1 MSVKTFIAAMS
12 LKVKII
18 IACSAAFVISGAV
31 AAGVILTKE
40 DTYRVLKVFEMT
52 GSSVITREG
61 TGDIDAYIGMNLESG
76 DTVTVGSGST
86 LRLALDSD
94 KYLMLDSDTVLELIA
109 SGTAADSRTAI
120 NLKQGTILNEITT
133 PLSANSS
140 YEVSAPKATMA
151 VRGTSFTVS
160 VDKDND
166 GGYTIREN
174 TLNGK
179 VEVTLLDAEGNPTKK
194 LVLVGADKGVTI
206 RTEPDENSG
215 NPAEKDGISR
225 FVMEDENGNIFELG
239 EGDDPIH
246 EIFYNMLSAKVK
258 ENALR
263 SNDEHLMELDELIV
277 RKLRGELDES
287 NTEED
292 SEDTAPAETAPV
304 TESVTEPE
312 TVPEQGSAPAEATA
326 PAETAVPETAIEAPQ
341 SVVTNAP
348 VSAEPQ
354 PETVPETV
362 PETSAETAPETSA
375 ETAAS
380 SVTTVPTEAENDG
393 TSAKTSAK
401 TTAKT
406 SVSTVTAPSNTV
418 TAPSYTGTTPSY
430 TGTTPSDTGT
440 TPSDT
445 STTPS
450 DTGTTVPT
458 SESTSVTSATEPE
471 KTVYTVTFMCNGE
484 VYSTELVEEGSK
496 IGNIPEPPTRTGY
509 TGKWYLGDE
518 EFTYDTP
525 ITSDITVNAV
535 YTAKTYTVTFTA
547 EDADTAYSKSFEA
560 AYGETVTAPDVPAK
574 TGYAGKWYIG
584 DEEFTS
590 AYVIT
595 SDITVTAKYTV
606 NTYTVTFVVDNEVL
620 ASVKAEYNTSIK
632 EYVPTVPEKEGYRD
646 GKWCLETDAE
656 FDPAMLITEDM
667 TVTAVY
673 TPMEFTV
680 TYVPSYDENVVL
692 STETVSYGT
701 VPGSYTPP
709 TVIDADND
717 GSYDRNDYY
726 LWGWDEAKAAITPIT
741 EDTTVTVPYVEYNLI
756 NEVRVTD
763 RGRTLIHKLFKM
775 DDTLVLPD
783 APTPDEGY
791 EFVGW
796 GSTGSGGNFSTGLKE
811 GDTSSYD
818 YNYGAI
824 EPYYAAGTSVTLGLA
839 VNTEYK
845 AVYKLK
851 VFTVTIV
858 IDGTSENEPAEY
870 GTYLSEHLPTL
881 PDKDGISGVWLVNGT
896 VIDPTTYKVT
906 ENVTA
911 TADYP
916 AADTLSLDAGFELPP
931 IADISDAENEDTLSE
946 TGMPETTDTSSS
958 DTSDITP
965 EQPVTEPQTE
975 VIPDETGTETESSEP
990 VTEPHTEDTTDD
1002 TTV

>member
-277 RKLRGELDES
+277 RKLRGELNES

-292 SEDTAPAETAPV
+292 SEDTAPAETSPV
-304 TESVTEPE
+304 TEPVTEPV
-312 TVPEQGSAPAEATA
+312 TVPEQESAPVKATA
-326 PAETAVPETAIEAPQ
+326 PAETAAPETAMEAPQ

-362 PETSAETAPETSA
+362 PETAPETSAETAPETSA

-380 SVTTVPTEAENDG
+380 SVTTVPTEAKPD
-393 TSAKTSAK
+393 STSAK
-401 TTAKT
+401 TTAKTTANSSGT
-406 SVSTVTAPSNTV
+406 SVSTVTAPSNTG
-418 TAPSYTGTTPSY
+418 TLPPYTGTTPSY
-430 TGTTPSDTGT
+430 TGSSGT
-440 TPSDT
+440 TA
-445 STTPS
+445 
-450 DTGTTVPT
+450 PT
-458 SESTSVTSATEPE
+458 SESTTGTSATEPE
-471 KTVYTVTFMCNGE
+471 KTVYTVTFMYNGE
-484 VYSTELVEEGSK
+484 LYSTELVEEGRK
-496 IGNIPEPPTRTGY
+496 IGNIPEPPARTGY

-547 EDADTAYSKSFEA
+547 NAETDNAFTKSFEA
-560 AYGETVTAPDVPAK
+560 AYGETVIAPDVPAK
-574 TGYAGKWYIG
+574 TGYTGKWYIG

-590 AYVIT
+590 AYIIT
-595 SDITVTAKYTV
+595 SDITVTAKYTI
-606 NTYTVTFVVDNEVL
+606 NTYTVTFIVDNEVL

-632 EYVPTVPEKEGYRD
+632 EYVPAVPEKEGHRD

-692 STETVSYGT
+692 STETVSYGN

-709 TVIDADND
+709 TVIDANND

-726 LWGWDEAKAAITPIT
+726 LWGWDEAKAAIAPIT
-741 EDTTVTVPYVEYNLI
+741 EDTPVTVPYVEYNLI

-763 RGRTLIHKLFKM
+763 RGSTLIHKLFKM

-858 IDGTSENEPAEY
+858 MDGTSYNKPAEY

-881 PDKDGISGVWLVNGT
+881 PDKDGIAGVWLVNGEE
-896 VIDPTTYKVT
+896 IDPNTYAVKSDVI
-906 ENVTA
+906 A

-916 AADTLSLDAGFELPP
+916 AADTLSLDMGFELPP
-931 IADISDAENEDTLSE
+931 IADISDAENEDTV
-946 TGMPETTDTSSS
+946 PETEMPDIPDTSSS

-990 VTEPHTEDTTDD
+990 VTEPQTEDTTDD

>member
-18 IACSAAFVISGAV
+18 IACSAAFVISGAI

-109 SGTAADSRTAI
+109 SGTAADSRTSI

-179 VEVTLLDAEGNPTKK
+179 VEVTLIDAEGNPTKK

-263 SNDEHLMELDELIV
+263 SNDEHIMELDELIV
-277 RKLRGELDES
+277 RKLRGESDDS
-287 NTEED
+287 NTEEV
-292 SEDTAPAETAPV
+292 SEDTAPAETSPV
-304 TESVTEPE
+304 TEAVTEPE
-312 TVPEQGSAPAEATA
+312 TVPEQESAPAEATA

-348 VSAEPQ
+348 VSDESQPETI
-354 PETVPETV
+354 PETVP
-362 PETSAETAPETSA
+362 ETAPETSA
-375 ETAAS
+375 ETAPATSAETSAS
-380 SVTTVPTEAENDG
+380 SVTTVPTEAKPD
-393 TSAKTSAK
+393 STSAK

-406 SVSTVTAPSNTV
+406 TANSSGTSVSTVTAPLNTG
-418 TAPSYTGTTPSY
+418 TLPPYTGTTPSY
-430 TGTTPSDTGT
+430 TGSSGT
-440 TPSDT
+440 TA
-445 STTPS
+445 
-450 DTGTTVPT
+450 PT
-458 SESTSVTSATEPE
+458 SESTAETSATEPE
-471 KTVYTVTFMCNGE
+471 KTVYTVSFMYNGE
-484 VYSTELVEEGSK
+484 LYSTELVEEGSK

-547 EDADTAYSKSFEA
+547 NAETDNAFTKSFEA
-560 AYGETVTAPDVPAK
+560 AYGETVIAPDVPAK
-574 TGYAGKWYIG
+574 TGYTGKWYIG

-595 SDITVTAKYTV
+595 SDITVTAKYTI
-606 NTYTVTFVVDNEVL
+606 NTYTVTFIVDNKVL
-620 ASVKAEYNTSIK
+620 TSVKAEYNTSIK
-632 EYVPTVPEKEGYRD
+632 EYVPAVPEKEGYRD

-680 TYVPSYDENVVL
+680 TYVPSYDESVVL
-692 STETVSYGT
+692 FEETLSFGETPKAFTPETAVTESGT
-701 VPGSYTPP
+701 YK
-709 TVIDADND
+709 
-717 GSYDRNDYY
+717 YY
-726 LWGWDEAKAAITPIT
+726 LWGWDKVKAELTAVT
-741 EDTTVTVPYVEYNLI
+741 DNTTVIVPYVDYDDVHEIRVVNEGAVIYSGLYI
-756 NEVRVTD
+756 N
-763 RGRTLIHKLFKM
+763 G
-775 DDTLVLPD
+775 DTYVLP
-783 APTPDEGY
+783 TPENIPEGSQ
-791 EFVGW
+791 FMGW
-796 GSTGSGGNFSTGLKE
+796 GMVYSGGDFATGNKVGTPASE
-811 GDTSSYD
+811 PGYAEVDTI
-818 YNYGAI
+818 NLT
-824 EPYYAAGTSVTLGLA
+824 AAGAEVTLNSPIGVLN
-839 VNTEYK
+839 NTEYR
-845 AVYKLK
+845 AIYEKLK
-851 VFTVTIV
+851 FTLTIQYMS
-858 IDGTSENEPAEY
+858 GTSEERTVQY
-870 GTYLSEHLPTL
+870 G
-881 PDKDGISGVWLVNGT
+881 DKLDGYVSTDGTNAWTVNGT
-896 VIDPTTYKVT
+896 AVDISTYEIKSNITVIETS
-906 ENVTA
+906 A
-911 TADYP
+911 T
-916 AADTLSLDAGFELPP
+916 DTLSLDDAFALDGYIP
-931 IADISDAENEDTLSE
+931 IADDTDTTITENEE
-946 TGMPETTDTSSS
+946 TIPETPDISSS
-958 DTSDITP
+958 DTSDSTP
-965 EQPVTEPQTE
+965 KQPVTEPQTE
-975 VIPDETGTETESSEP
+975 VIPDETGAETESSEP
-990 VTEPHTEDTTDD
+990 VTDPQTEDTTDD
-1002 TTV
+1002 TIV

>member
-18 IACSAAFVISGAV
+18 VACSAAFVISGAV
-31 AAGVILTKE
+31 AAGVVLTKE

-160 VDKDND
+160 VDEDGS

-179 VEVTLLDAEGNPTKK
+179 VEVTLLDSEGNPTKK
-194 LVLVGADKGVTI
+194 IVLVGADKGVTI

-263 SNDEHLMELDELIV
+263 SNDEHLMELEELIV
-277 RKLRGELDES
+277 QKLRGEFDES
-287 NTEED
+287 NTEEV
-292 SEDTAPAETAPV
+292 SEDTAPSETAPV
-304 TESVTEPE
+304 TEPATEPV
-312 TVPEQGSAPAEATA
+312 TDPEQESAPAEATA
-326 PAETAVPETAIEAPQ
+326 PAETAAPETAMEVPQ

-354 PETVPETV
+354 PETIPETV
-362 PETSAETAPETSA
+362 PETAPETSA
-375 ETAAS
+375 ETAPATSAETSAS
-380 SVTTVPTEAENDG
+380 KETTVPTEAEPE
-393 TSAKTSAK
+393 STSAK

-406 SVSTVTAPSNTV
+406 TANSSGTSVSTITAPSNTG
-418 TAPSYTGTTPSY
+418 TAPSYTGTTPSQ
-430 TGTTPSDTGT
+430 PARD
-440 TPSDT
+440 
-445 STTPS
+445 
-450 DTGTTVPT
+450 
-458 SESTSVTSATEPE
+458 
-471 KTVYTVTFMCNGE
+471 VYTVTFIYNDE
-484 VYSTELVEEGSK
+484 VYSTVLVERGYR
-496 IGNIPEPPTRTGY
+496 IGNIPEPPARTGY
-509 TGKWYLGDE
+509 TSKWYLGDE

-525 ITSDITVNAV
+525 VTSNITVNAV
-535 YTAKTYTVTFTA
+535 YIAKTYTVTFTA
-547 EDADTAYSKSFEA
+547 NAETDNAFTKSFEA
-560 AYGETVTAPDVPAK
+560 AYGETVIAPDVPAK
-574 TGYAGKWYIG
+574 TGYTGKWYIG

-595 SDITVTAKYTV
+595 SNITVTAKYTI
-606 NTYTVTFVVDNEVL
+606 NTYTVTFVVDNEEL

-632 EYVPTVPEKEGYRD
+632 EYVPAVPEREGYRD
-646 GKWCLETDAE
+646 GRWCLDSDAE

-680 TYVPSYDENVVL
+680 TYVPSYDESIVL
-692 STETVSYGT
+692 STETADYGT
-701 VPGSYTPP
+701 VPSSYTPP
-709 TVIDADND
+709 TVIDANND
-717 GSYDRNDYY
+717 GIYNYNDYY
-726 LWGWDEAKAAITPIT
+726 LWGWDEAKAAIAPIT

-763 RGRTLIHKLFKM
+763 RGSTLIHKLFKM
-775 DDTLVLPD
+775 GDTLVLPD

-796 GSTGSGGNFSTGLKE
+796 GSAGSGGNFSTGLKE

-818 YNYGAI
+818 YNYGAV

-851 VFTVTIV
+851 EFTVTI
-858 IDGTSENEPAEY
+858 INGTSENVTAQY
-870 GTYLSEHLPTL
+870 GTFLSEYLPTL
-881 PDKDGISGVWLVNGT
+881 PDKDSIKGVWLVNGT
-896 VIDPTTYKVT
+896 AIDPTTYKVT
-906 ENVTA
+906 ADVTVIS
-911 TADYP
+911 DYP
-916 AADTLSLDAGFELPP
+916 SADTLILDTDFEILTEADVSIPEDEETVPEPGLP
-931 IADISDAENEDTLSE
+931 DT
-946 TGMPETTDTSSS
+946 PDTT
-958 DTSDITP
+958 TSDGTS
-965 EQPVTEPQTE
+965 EQPVTEPSAE
-975 VIPDETGTETESSEP
+975 VSSDEMSTETEASEP
-990 VTEPHTEDTTDD
+990 AQPIPEIPDNTNTEAETETEAEPQTDD
-1002 TTV
+1002 TNV